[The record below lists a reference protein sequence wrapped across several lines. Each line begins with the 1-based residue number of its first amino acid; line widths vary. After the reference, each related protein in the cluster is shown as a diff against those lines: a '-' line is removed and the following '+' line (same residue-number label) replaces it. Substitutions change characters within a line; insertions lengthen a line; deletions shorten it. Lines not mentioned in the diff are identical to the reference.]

1 MEKYAIILAAGKG
14 TRMKSKR
21 DDISK
26 VSFPILGQPL
36 VKYVIDALKPLGFK
50 KLVAVVGFGGKTSE
64 KIVKD
69 ECDVVWQLEQK
80 GTGHAVMMAGPVLEK
95 LEGETIVCCGDT
107 PLLTTETFQ
116 ALFKAHEENGNAMTV
131 MTSILDDPFGYG
143 RIVKVNGNVTKIVEQ
158 KDATEEER
166 AIKEV
171 NAGVYVF
178 DNAKLFEAL
187 GHLTTKNAAGEYY
200 LTDVLGIFVDNGFK
214 VGSYPV
220 KDQDETL
227 GVNDRNQLSIAAKII
242 QKRINK
248 AHMVAGVSI
257 EDPDNTYIAPTVK
270 IGQDTTIAP
279 GSYIMGNTVIGEE
292 SLIGPNTTLKD
303 AKVGNHAKVI
313 MSSVSNAEIKD
324 GEEIGP
330 FANVK

>member
-107 PLLTTETFQ
+107 PLLTTETS
-116 ALFKAHEENGNAMTV
+116 HEENGNAMTV

-200 LTDVLGIFVDNGFK
+200 LTDVLGIFVNNGFK

-220 KDQDETL
+220 KDPDETL

-303 AKVGNHAKVI
+303 AKVGNHAKVV

>member
-36 VKYVIDALKPLGFK
+36 VKYVINALKPLGFK

-69 ECDVVWQLEQK
+69 ECEVVWQLEQK
-80 GTGHAVMMAGPVLEK
+80 GTGHAVMMAAPVLDK

-107 PLLTTETFQ
+107 PLLITETFE

-131 MTSILDDPFGYG
+131 MTSILEDPFGYG

-166 AIKEV
+166 AINEV

-200 LTDVLGIFVDNGFK
+200 LTDVLGIFVNNGFK

-220 KDQDETL
+220 KDPDETL
-227 GVNDRNQLSIAAKII
+227 G
-242 QKRINK
+242 
-248 AHMVAGVSI
+248 
-257 EDPDNTYIAPTVK
+257 
-270 IGQDTTIAP
+270 
-279 GSYIMGNTVIGEE
+279 
-292 SLIGPNTTLKD
+292 
-303 AKVGNHAKVI
+303 
-313 MSSVSNAEIKD
+313 
-324 GEEIGP
+324 
-330 FANVK
+330 